1 MPARSE
7 TSTATSSNLTL
18 RLLTLHV
25 VAVGAA
31 LLLAVGPFLLTSD
44 PSIHAAGV
52 ASGLLVSVLLVL
64 ISLPAVLRPSNRIRR
79 QLAAFPADPEV
90 VWDPQPVN
98 GRTSVEAGWNRLVA
112 AARNWHLL
120 TQLERQIGESLDGA
134 AGNVHSRA
142 LDALKEGVAVTDA
155 DNLLLAVNSAFASLC
170 VCEHECDQNSFKG
183 RLIDDCLPDDVD
195 LAQFRA
201 VSRPVSID
209 VDQLVDGE
217 IRHMQIARRPRLNE
231 AGQIDGHVWTL
242 RDMTQQHLAEEA
254 REQFVASATHEL
266 RTPLAS
272 IRAYAETL
280 ATSENIDREQ
290 QKRFFNTIQS
300 EASRLSRFIDD
311 LLDVS
316 RMQAGSLSLDCHET
330 DIERLISETVE
341 KIRPAMDQKQQAFE
355 IELPSKLP
363 HLNVDKGKISAALV
377 NLLGNASKYTPDGGR
392 ISFRVATSGQ
402 MLEFAVADSGIGI
415 APEELSQV
423 FERFFRS
430 DDDRVHEV
438 SGSGL
443 GLTLTQEIARLHGG
457 DVLADSQLNKGSTFR
472 LVLPISTGV

>member
-1 MPARSE
+1 MPGRSE
-7 TSTATSSNLTL
+7 TSSATSSSLTL

-79 QLAAFPADPEV
+79 QLAAFPDDPEA
-90 VWDPQPVN
+90 VWNPQLVN

-134 AGNVHSRA
+134 AGNVHSQA
-142 LDALKEGVAVTDA
+142 LDALKEGVAITDS
-155 DNLLLAVNSAFASLC
+155 DNLLLAANAAFASI
-170 VCEHECDQNSFKG
+170 CERDQETLKG
-183 RLIDDCLPDDVD
+183 LLIDDCLPDDVD
-195 LAQFRA
+195 LAEFRA
-201 VSRPVSID
+201 VSRPVSIE

-217 IRHMQIARRPRLNE
+217 IRHVQISRRPKLNE
-231 AGQIDGHVWTL
+231 SGQIDGHVWTL

-280 ATSENIDREQ
+280 ATSESIDREQ

-300 EASRLSRFIDD
+300 EASRLGRFIDD

-316 RMQAGSLSLDCHET
+316 RMQAGSLTLDCHET
-330 DIERLISETVE
+330 DIARLITETVE
-341 KIRPAMDQKQQAFE
+341 KIRPAMDQKQQTFDV
-355 IELPSKLP
+355 ELPSKLP
-363 HLNVDKGKISAALV
+363 HLNIDKGKISAALV

-392 ISFRVATSGQ
+392 ISFRVVTSGQ
-402 MLEFAVADSGIGI
+402 NLEFAVADSGIGI

-472 LVLPISTGV
+472 LVLPLTTGV